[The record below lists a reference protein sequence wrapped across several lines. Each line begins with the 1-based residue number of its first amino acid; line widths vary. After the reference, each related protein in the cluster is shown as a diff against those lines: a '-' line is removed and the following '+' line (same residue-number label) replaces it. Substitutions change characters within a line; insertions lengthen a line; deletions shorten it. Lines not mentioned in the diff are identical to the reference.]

1 MLKKQTNKFFRK
13 KSQRSQWRQVAM
25 TAQVNTNLTQGK
37 IIAVCGAKGGIGKTL
52 LSVNLSI
59 ALNKKNLDV
68 CILDADFQF
77 GDVSLSMDLQPSFS
91 IKDIIEQTGKSGASS
106 ISSFLTRH
114 SSGVNVLSA
123 PERPEFAEIVT
134 NERLAQ
140 TLNHLKED
148 HDYVVVDNAIGLQEQ
163 TVEIM
168 DKADEILVITNL
180 EMSALKNTKLML
192 ETMGQLGFREKV
204 RLVVNRYNMESLI
217 KGDDVPGMLGEKE
230 AFYIPNNFKIAS
242 QSLNLGLPFTISQ
255 SKSDLAKSVFKM
267 AKQLT
272 TAPEETTDHKSSKKQ
287 SVFKKWLP
295 SNG

>member
-1 MLKKQTNKFFRK
+1 
-13 KSQRSQWRQVAM
+13 M
-25 TAQVNTNLTQGK
+25 TAQVDTKLTQGK

-68 CILDADFQF
+68 CILDGDFQF

-91 IKDIIEQTGKSGASS
+91 IKDIVEDTKNSATSS
-106 ISSFLTRH
+106 ISNFLTRH
-114 SSGVNVLSA
+114 SSGVNVLPA
-123 PERPEFAEIVT
+123 PERPEFAELVT

-140 TLNHLKED
+140 TLSQLKVD
-148 HDYVVVDNAIGLQEQ
+148 HDYVVVDNGIGLHEQ
-163 TVEIM
+163 TVEVM

-192 ETMGQLGFREKV
+192 ETMEQLGFREKV
-204 RLVVNRYNMESLI
+204 KLVVNRYNMESLI

-230 AFYIPNNFKIAS
+230 AFYIPNNFKLAS
-242 QSLNLGLPFTISQ
+242 QSLNLGLPFVISQ
-255 SKSDLAKSVFKM
+255 SKSDIAKSVFKM

-272 TAPEETTDHKSSKKQ
+272 TSLKETNDKQTSKKQ

>member
-1 MLKKQTNKFFRK
+1 MTTQVETNR
-13 KSQRSQWRQVAM
+13 
-25 TAQVNTNLTQGK
+25 TQGK

-52 LSVNLSI
+52 LSVNLSV

-68 CILDADFQF
+68 CILDGDFQF

-114 SSGVNVLSA
+114 SSGVNVLPA
-123 PERPEFAEIVT
+123 PERPEFAELVT
-134 NERLAQ
+134 NERLSQ
-140 TLNHLKED
+140 TLNQLKEEY
-148 HDYVVVDNAIGLQEQ
+148 DYVVVDNGIGLQEQ
-163 TVEIM
+163 TVEVM
-168 DKADEILVITNL
+168 EKADEILVITNL

-204 RLVVNRYNMESLI
+204 KLVVNRYNMESLI

-272 TAPEETTDHKSSKKQ
+272 TSPEETNDHKSSKKQ
-287 SVFKKWLP
+287 SVFKKWLL